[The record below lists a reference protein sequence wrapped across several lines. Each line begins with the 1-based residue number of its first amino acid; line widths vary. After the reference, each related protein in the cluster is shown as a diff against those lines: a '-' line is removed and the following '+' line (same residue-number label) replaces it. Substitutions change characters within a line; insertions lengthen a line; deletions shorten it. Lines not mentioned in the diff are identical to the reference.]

1 MDRSANYRRGRH
13 VIYKLH
19 VHLVFVTK
27 YRRGVITD
35 RVRNDL
41 EASMRKVCENFEAE
55 LIEIDGEDDHLHLLI
70 AYPPK
75 VSISRL
81 TNSLKGVSSRRAL
94 QLNYPEVRR
103 SLRGNAFWSPSYC
116 AVSAGE
122 APLET
127 IKRYIQDQR
136 SSA

>member
-1 MDRSANYRRGRH
+1 MDRSADFRRGRH

-55 LIEIDGEDDHLHLLI
+55 LIEIDGQDDHLHLLI

-94 QLNYPEVRR
+94 QLNYPEVRHTP
-103 SLRGNAFWSPSYC
+103 RGNAFWSPSYY
-116 AVSAGE
+116 ALSADG

-127 IKRYIQDQR
+127 IKRYIQDQC
-136 SSA
+136 

>member
-1 MDRSANYRRGRH
+1 MDRSADFRRGRH

-81 TNSLKGVSSRRAL
+81 TNSLKGVSSRRVL
-94 QLNYPEVRR
+94 QLNYPEVRH
-103 SLRGNAFWSPSYC
+103 SLRDNAFWSPSYY
-116 AVSAGE
+116 ALSASG

-127 IKRYIQDQR
+127 IKRYIQDQC
-136 SSA
+136 